1 MTYQA
6 YVRREGTMTASTIER
21 YTYDDY
27 GNLTSQLSPN
37 ANGDE
42 SKKQYLTSYL
52 YGNYGLV
59 LQAHY
64 MQSANQN
71 VTVVNTYSGPN
82 LTRTVTTLPEQ
93 NWEQKITYDYDTYGR
108 VINQK
113 EYLSSSQYI
122 ETGYSYTGANLTS
135 KTTYNVLDAEGV
147 LIGNVTEQY
156 GYDSMGRMTSV
167 TDGDGNTTRTTYDS
181 RGRVPV

>member
-1 MTYQA
+1 M
-6 YVRREGTMTASTIER
+6 I
-21 YTYDDY
+21 
-27 GNLTSQLSPN
+27 
-37 ANGDE
+37 
-42 SKKQYLTSYL
+42 
-52 YGNYGLV
+52 
-59 LQAHY
+59 
-64 MQSANQN
+64 
-71 VTVVNTYSGPN
+71 TVVNTYSGPN

-181 RGRVPV
+181 RGRVTSVISPEGRTVTYAHNPTLNTVTETTSGMTPVKYTYNALGAVGQRNAALAWNYAQD